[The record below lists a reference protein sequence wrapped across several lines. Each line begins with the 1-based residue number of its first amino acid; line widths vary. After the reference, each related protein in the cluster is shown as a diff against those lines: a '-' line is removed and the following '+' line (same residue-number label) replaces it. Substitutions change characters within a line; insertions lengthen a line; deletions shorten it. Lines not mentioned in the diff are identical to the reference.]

1 MKLFAQAKEL
11 GCLLAFGIAL
21 HGCARPTPSPPVV
34 VALPAVK
41 PTPRRMPPV
50 PLTPEAARAE
60 GKALVVKA
68 VLTSGVVDE
77 AGFLRAKAVGLTED
91 KAATLLEALARACLD
106 AHDAAEAACKEL
118 GSDANGFDDLLSV
131 LFGVLGRSIPSGAP
145 AGAPRPSM
153 RLLVRLEARGLW
165 RATTALREVLKRRTE
180 AALGPCSP
188 PTASEIAQASASL
201 QGFVVV
207 DGPSPRSP
215 KSVWRVH
222 APTPSELRDLAYFYA
237 AIAEQGPE
245 VGVFQEDHASPAK
258 APDDPAVLERKRMA
272 SQMQKAL
279 LDGDIETHAKL
290 ADVYLGSLGF
300 PGPIRTR
307 EDGDVRW
314 GGEGFSFVLR
324 DAARSHELLGHDATA
339 TELNRRAR
347 PGGGMCG
354 TSTDTHR
361 NDQRRAILR
370 STERTTGCRAALADR
385 LYVLDRDPWTGPS
398 RLARAGFDVERL
410 YRGALLTNNREER
423 AILETAF
430 AAANRAGNGVGADA
444 LERLVRLGTEDW
456 VSRVRAI
463 EGYADT
469 ARKGALDRL
478 FALAEGG
485 AVPSRA
491 RAIHTLG
498 RLIQDRGYDPCN
510 KSERRGWGVG
520 STERVVTSVMH
531 TCEGSLDPREQSR
544 VAARLGALA
553 GSSEIVLRA
562 AVAEA
567 LGKTGSAAARP
578 FLVALERDRSVVEGQ
593 VCTYGVDSATPVCGP
608 NLPVRRAAQV
618 ALEELAD
625 AARNRQEAKQE

>member
-1 MKLFAQAKEL
+1 MVKPFGRAKEL
-11 GCLLAFGIAL
+11 RCLLACGIAL
-21 HGCARPTPSPPVV
+21 RACATPTPTPPVV

-41 PTPRRMPPV
+41 PTPRGMPPV
-50 PLTPEAARAE
+50 PLSPEAACAE
-60 GKALVVKA
+60 GKALMVKA
-68 VLTSGVVDE
+68 MLTSGFVDE

-106 AHDAAEAACKEL
+106 ADEAGEAACKEL
-118 GSDANGFDDLLSV
+118 GSDAKGFDDVLSMLL
-131 LFGVLGRSIPSGAP
+131 GVLGRSIPSSAP
-145 AGAPRPSM
+145 AGAPGPSM

-165 RATTALREVLKRRTE
+165 RATAALREVLKRRTE
-180 AALGPCSP
+180 ESLGPCSP
-188 PTASEIAQASASL
+188 PTVSELAQASASL

-215 KSVWRVH
+215 KSAWRVH
-222 APTPSELRDLAYFYA
+222 APTPSELADLAYFYA
-237 AIAEQGPE
+237 AIAEQVPE
-245 VGVFQEDHASPAK
+245 VGFFQEDHTSPPK

-272 SQMQKAL
+272 SQMQTAL
-279 LDGDIETHAKL
+279 LEGDLETHAKL
-290 ADVYLGSLGF
+290 ADAYLASLGF

-324 DAARSHELLGHDATA
+324 DAARSHELLGHDAKA

-347 PGGGMCG
+347 PE
-354 TSTDTHR
+354 TWATHW
-361 NDQRRAILR
+361 NHQRRAILR
-370 STERTTGCRAALADR
+370 ATERTTGCRAALADR

-430 AAANRAGNGVGADA
+430 ALANRAGNGAGADA
-444 LERLVRLGTEDW
+444 LDRLDRLGTEDW
-456 VSRVRAI
+456 VTRVRAI
-463 EGYADT
+463 EGYADI
-469 ARKGALDRL
+469 AKKGALDRL

-485 AVPSRA
+485 AVASRA
-491 RAIHTLG
+491 RAIHTIGNLV
-498 RLIQDRGYDPCN
+498 QDRGYEPCN

-520 STERVVTSVMH
+520 STERTVTSVMH
-531 TCEGSLDPREQSR
+531 TCEGSLDAREQSR
-544 VAARLGALA
+544 VVARLGALA

-567 LGKTGSAAARP
+567 LGKTGAAAARP
-578 FLVALERDRSVVEGQ
+578 VLVALKKDPSQAVGEI
-593 VCTYGVDSATPVCGP
+593 CTSVDSGPSVCGP
-608 NLPVRRAAQV
+608 NFPVRRAAHA
-618 ALEELAD
+618 ALAELAD
-625 AARNRQEAKQE
+625 ADRNRQEGKKQ